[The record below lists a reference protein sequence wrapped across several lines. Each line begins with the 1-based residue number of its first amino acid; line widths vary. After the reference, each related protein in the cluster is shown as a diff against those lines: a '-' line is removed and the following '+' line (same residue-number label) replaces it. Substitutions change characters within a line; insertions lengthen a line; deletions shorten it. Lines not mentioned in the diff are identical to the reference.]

1 MFFLYIYICYI
12 HKGVWGAYE
21 AVCLSNWSKYAQ
33 SLCIYYRQLTL
44 QLRERE
50 LHAAWWLFV
59 FFVIWRRIF
68 LSFICYVGAIYTC
81 SATVNLRKPSCHI
94 SASQMS
100 RKARSFLWLWV
111 DVKIDPSKFSYTTL
125 IMSFSLSPGPNFF
138 IASRLFVLFLFWKLF
153 STSFAVSSPF
163 PHSSRME
170 SLSSALELP
179 LYPFFWVTSFRSA
192 TLNGLKGALYWWLPH
207 LYL

>member
-111 DVKIDPSKFSYTTL
+111 DVKIDQWSSGLGGGDYKGMTWGVWGV
-125 IMSFSLSPGPNFF
+125 M
-138 IASRLFVLFLFWKLF
+138 RLFFVLIVWGLHKSIHLLKFIGLIELFTKKNFQIYCVIIYRTNL
-153 STSFAVSSPF
+153 
-163 PHSSRME
+163 
-170 SLSSALELP
+170 
-179 LYPFFWVTSFRSA
+179 
-192 TLNGLKGALYWWLPH
+192 
-207 LYL
+207 

>member
-21 AVCLSNWSKYAQ
+21 AVCLSNWQKYAQ

-81 SATVNLRKPSCHI
+81 SATVNLRKASCHI
-94 SASQMS
+94 SDSQMS

-111 DVKIDPSKFSYTTL
+111 DVKIQELKCQQAEYRQDFRET
-125 IMSFSLSPGPNFF
+125 NFPKWRWSCW
-138 IASRLFVLFLFWKLF
+138 IPPTAILMRHVGRRLKLG
-153 STSFAVSSPF
+153 
-163 PHSSRME
+163 E
-170 SLSSALELP
+170 
-179 LYPFFWVTSFRSA
+179 Y
-192 TLNGLKGALYWWLPH
+192 
-207 LYL
+207 